1 MEGARPFRDAD
12 RPQCVALLRQAFD
25 AARALRGGPAALAAL
40 AGEPGRSGP
49 HEPDAGALVA
59 SWRSDTIHHVLV
71 GTVDDEVVGVAA
83 GHYVRGGNAKIGVVD
98 VVYVEP
104 DARGVGVGTAMA
116 QSLLDWFAAEGCH
129 GVDAPALPGDRES
142 KQLFESFGLSARLL
156 VLHRALP

>member
-1 MEGARPFRDAD
+1 MEGVRPLRDAD

-25 AARALRGGPAALAAL
+25 AARELRGGSAALAAL
-40 AGEPGRSGP
+40 TGDPGSPGP
-49 HEPDAGALVA
+49 HGPDADTLVA
-59 SWRSDTIHHVLV
+59 SWKSDTIHHVLV
-71 GTVDDEVVGVAA
+71 GTIDDEAVGVAA
-83 GHYVRGGNAKIGVVD
+83 GHCVRGGSEKTGVVD

-104 DARGVGVGTAMA
+104 EARGVGVGSAMA
-116 QSLLDWFAAEGCH
+116 QALLDWFAAAGCH